1 MRRVELAD
9 KLIEAERSFPDFEE
23 QPAPGTAA
31 ADAAR
36 PVYGGIVALM
46 PSATAR
52 ELARSNLQTIY
63 SSKSTARFGHLDP
76 MS

>member
-1 MRRVELAD
+1 
-9 KLIEAERSFPDFEE
+9 
-23 QPAPGTAA
+23 
-31 ADAAR
+31 
-36 PVYGGIVALM
+36 M